1 MAAAALGRA
10 RGLAAACGQ
19 GKLTP
24 LALKRSCS
32 RHLFLRSPWLQLAG
46 SSRAYSTGG
55 MASVEVVRSHSEGLL
70 VSRTWQPSSSSSSS
84 SSSNKAT
91 ARGTVFEHEGTSWVL
106 VFEVDR
112 YWYAAPMGTGTD
124 RVDLLRPGEV
134 RNSISSSPSS
144 GSRDDGGAAVSSV
157 SACLQR
163 PTPVQAERALLTHGL
178 PSGVMAVDVLA
189 PVGLGQSMLICGPQG
204 AGKSTLA
211 GQVLNHA
218 LNTGR
223 VDKVVRF
230 VADMGTE
237 PALQRTRAQAELV
250 VAPRHDQDPSSAAL
264 LDPLFQAVAA
274 AEAFREDGL
283 RALLVLDTVNPL
295 LSAWDLAVRLA
306 EAERGSPMDTDSMSA
321 QRRSCF
327 AGLLERAASL
337 QRGGSLTMLAVLE
350 TEAMAALGIVG
361 AVSSSASSSAGA
373 LTFGEKSTSKF
384 SLSDFADRR
393 AGELERLR
401 RLEDRGIPLTEQT
414 LAAVGIAAPKK
425 SHSAAST
432 ADADAASA
440 AGRAARELQSL
451 SDGQVVLDGP
461 MAARGEFPAAV
472 PGASFSRFGL
482 GSTGGSG
489 GESVA
494 EQAKQLRDVRPAA
507 LQAVAA
513 HLRTLLAL
521 EQEAHFR
528 PTAEAV
534 DSHQSL
540 QLKAVRAAMLQAPD
554 APLRPEEMTALLL
567 AACSG
572 ALQGLPG
579 GSEGAAS
586 ALRGGAL
593 SPLLKHMRA
602 AAPQVLRQIAE
613 EPQLSTAAA
622 KELEVSVR
630 LFVKLQQAEAA
641 MSAA

>member
-1 MAAAALGRA
+1 
-10 RGLAAACGQ
+10 
-19 GKLTP
+19 
-24 LALKRSCS
+24 
-32 RHLFLRSPWLQLAG
+32 
-46 SSRAYSTGG
+46 
-55 MASVEVVRSHSEGLL
+55 
-70 VSRTWQPSSSSSSS
+70 
-84 SSSNKAT
+84 
-91 ARGTVFEHEGTSWVL
+91 
-106 VFEVDR
+106 
-112 YWYAAPMGTGTD
+112 
-124 RVDLLRPGEV
+124 
-134 RNSISSSPSS
+134 
-144 GSRDDGGAAVSSV
+144 
-157 SACLQR
+157 
-163 PTPVQAERALLTHGL
+163 
-178 PSGVMAVDVLA
+178 
-189 PVGLGQSMLICGPQG
+189 MLICGPQG

-211 GQVLNHA
+211 NQVLEHA
-218 LNTGR
+218 LRTGR

-230 VADMGTE
+230 VADLGAE
-237 PALQRTRAQAELV
+237 PSLQRANAQAALV

-264 LDPLFQAVAA
+264 LVSLFEAVAA

-295 LSAWDLAVRLA
+295 LSAWDLAVRMA
-306 EAERGSPMDTDSMSA
+306 EAERGSPMDADSMSA

-327 AGLLERAASL
+327 AGLLERAASM

-361 AVSSSASSSAGA
+361 AASSPASSSTAAGD
-373 LTFGEKSTSKF
+373 KSASKF
-384 SLSDFADRR
+384 SLSDFTDRR
-393 AGELERLR
+393 EAELERLR

-425 SHSAAST
+425 STSAAST
-432 ADADAASA
+432 ADVDAASA

-482 GSTGGSG
+482 GSQGGSG
-489 GESVA
+489 GASVA
-494 EQAKQLRDVRPAA
+494 EQAEKAKRLRDVRPAA

-540 QLKAVRAAMLQAPD
+540 QLKAVRAAMLQTPD
-554 APLRPEEMTALLL
+554 SPLRPEEMTALLL

-572 ALQGLPG
+572 TLQGLPG
-579 GSEGAAS
+579 GSEAAGS

-593 SPLLKHMRA
+593 SPLLEHLIADRRGK
-602 AAPQVLRQIAE
+602 VLRQIAE
-613 EPQLSTAAA
+613 EPQLSTAAVR
-622 KELEVSVR
+622 ELEVSVR
-630 LFVKLQQAEAA
+630 LFVKLQQAAV
-641 MSAA
+641 SAA